1 MNKVNMY
8 TVVVLILFGLLLGCA
23 PSEEKEPEGAKA
35 GEQEKS
41 AVQPEQPQAEAGEA
55 AGQEPFSD
63 QPEPIGVEEGKVS
76 GRDRLEPTDRGFR
89 KWEWLFRSVSDVYN
103 PYREV
108 FVSRITEEPI
118 AVFEY
123 WVSHGAEE
131 PDTSLP
137 EWREEYDEHGRRV
150 QLSTYSDEH
159 AFEYE
164 RFTYDTAGRLVKDE
178 KRSSVEDKGF
188 VSAEVWPEFSY
199 TFEYFTRTDGEPGI
213 YRIATDFNGTPFQ
226 LECEREFASGWEYM
240 YESNVAESTILHLD
254 FVDGRLSAVT
264 TDYGDGDKKILSYEY
279 DPEQR
284 IAKTIE
290 TKLDGTSL
298 LFTVDYEYDEQSR
311 MLTASTWDHRTD
323 KQGRIRT
330 YSDHDERGNWKREV
344 VRLDGEILAIVVRNL
359 EYR

>member
-1 MNKVNMY
+1 MRKVSAY
-8 TVVVLILFGLLLGCA
+8 AVTVLILFGLLLGCA
-23 PSEEKEPEGAKA
+23 PSQKVESDGEKTSGQEEP
-35 GEQEKS
+35 S
-41 AVQPEQPQAEAGEA
+41 VQVEQPQAEAGEA
-55 AGQEPFSD
+55 VGQEPLSD

-89 KWEWLFRSVSDVYN
+89 KWEWWFRAGTQVYN

-137 EWREEYDEHGRRV
+137 EWREEYDEQGRLV
-150 QLSTYSDEH
+150 QFVTYSDEH

-178 KRSSVEDKGF
+178 KRSSVEDQGF
-188 VSAEVWPEFSY
+188 ESAEVWPEFSY
-199 TFEYFTRTDGEPGI
+199 TFEYFARTDGEPGI
-213 YRIATDFNGTPFQ
+213 YRIATDFNGKPAR
-226 LECEREFASGWEYM
+226 LECERKLASGWEYM
-240 YESNVAESTILHLD
+240 YDRNIGGPTILRLN

-264 TDYGDGDKKILSYEY
+264 TDYGDGDKEVLSYEY

-284 IAKTIE
+284 IARTIE
-290 TKLDGTSL
+290 TKLDGTSP
-298 LFTVDYEYDEQSR
+298 LFTVDYEYDEQGR
-311 MLTASTWDHRTD
+311 MVTASTWDHRTD